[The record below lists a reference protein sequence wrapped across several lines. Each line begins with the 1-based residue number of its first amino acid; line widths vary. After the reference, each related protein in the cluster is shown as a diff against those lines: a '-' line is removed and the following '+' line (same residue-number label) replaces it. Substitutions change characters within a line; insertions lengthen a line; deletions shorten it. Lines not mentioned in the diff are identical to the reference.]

1 MTTAVSPI
9 RVAHTIPSRFI
20 FIRMS
25 SVEMGQPPAAKDTLL
40 VDGGQYASLS
50 FFAPSPRSFVE
61 ESWHTGNI
69 LKKAH
74 STSRNRVLCSRM
86 KFLPIRPAYRPGRD
100 AGPAAPAEGTEA
112 SLQCRLTLRG

>member
-40 VDGGQYASLS
+40 VAGGQYASLS

-74 STSRNRVLCSRM
+74 SHIEESSTLFSDGVPPHPPRV
-86 KFLPIRPAYRPGRD
+86 PARPGCR
-100 AGPAAPAEGTEA
+100 ARCA
-112 SLQCRLTLRG
+112 SGRH